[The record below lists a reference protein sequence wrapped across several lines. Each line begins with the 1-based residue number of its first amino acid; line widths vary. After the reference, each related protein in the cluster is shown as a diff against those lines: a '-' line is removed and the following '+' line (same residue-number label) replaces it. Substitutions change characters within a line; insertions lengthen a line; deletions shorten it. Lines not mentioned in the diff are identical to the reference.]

1 MFYPK
6 SPFNPAAI
14 PNSYHWRV
22 AIIAVDATLASQLL
36 ENNAGNRKLSNA
48 SVARY
53 AAIMRN
59 GGWKTSPEPL
69 IFAPS
74 GRLMNGQT
82 RLNAVKVTGITQNFM
97 AVYGVDESV
106 FSVLDRGRV
115 RTLADAHQTEKGES
129 SVARLLALI
138 AYSDS
143 QFGAPVLDSDFLRVL
158 AVTRE
163 LHADLMSAS
172 AARPPFFASAGVRA
186 AAIARLLAGES
197 PAFVLGLYRSLTTS
211 DVANLPPAGAAA
223 VRGVLSGRW
232 KTGSG
237 NHGTFMTLARAWS
250 LFSEKGQNRGTV
262 PVSSYAPAVKEI
274 GEVLRQAVQDNE
286 NAK

>member
-6 SPFNPAAI
+6 SPLDPVTI
-14 PNSYHWRV
+14 PHSDGWRV
-22 AIIAVDATLASQLL
+22 TILPVDAALASRLL

-69 IFAPS
+69 IFAPN

-82 RLNAVKVTGITQNFM
+82 RLNAVKATGITQNFM

-129 SVARLLALI
+129 GVARILALI
-138 AYSDS
+138 AYSNGAYTS
-143 QFGAPVLDSDFLRVL
+143 QVLDSDFLRVL

-163 LHADLMSAS
+163 LHADIISVS
-172 AARPPFFASAGVRA
+172 AARPTFFASVGVRA
-186 AAIARLLAGES
+186 AVIARLLAGES
-197 PAFVLGLYRSLTTS
+197 PAFVLGLYHSLTTS

-232 KTGSG
+232 KTGAG
-237 NHGTFMTLARAWS
+237 NNGAFLTLARAWS
-250 LFSEKGQNRGTV
+250 LFSEKGQNRSTV